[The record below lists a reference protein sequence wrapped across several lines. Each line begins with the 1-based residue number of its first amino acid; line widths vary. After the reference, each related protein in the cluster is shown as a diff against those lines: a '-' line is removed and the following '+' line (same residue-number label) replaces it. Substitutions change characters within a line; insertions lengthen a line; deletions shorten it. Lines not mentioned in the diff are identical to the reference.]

1 MKRSRELRHE
11 ENFDTLPRAL
21 SSSRPLMPTGKEKAS
36 AAGKLSGGS
45 RASTALRKVPTVKVL
60 GLAAPRKGT
69 YPPSPLRLRNSPAE
83 PYASPRLAVAAAAA
97 SSAADFAIAS
107 FGYSPTTAGIMRGV
121 AAAAASAAVAAV
133 RSLKHPVTMVE
144 AEAAAAAAP
153 AAMGGGGRQRMRLAP
168 PSKATALPA
177 APPGT
182 ALIVVPSTSYGAG
195 TDYFWEDVVAV
206 ARLLQSKKITSTE
219 LRKTTADGTL
229 LHRVPYSTMMG
240 WLKDDD
246 EVMRE
251 RGHRGVKGSP
261 HWLVELE
268 TRRRETQPL
277 AGANGAGR
285 SGGRARG
292 RDGPRRRQEPAVRRG
307 GGHAAAARHCKGR
320 MSHSMARCR
329 CKDHSIK
336 GVAGVLAFFSS
347 LL

>member
-1 MKRSRELRHE
+1 MKSSRELRHE

-168 PSKATALPA
+168 PSKATVLPA
-177 APPGT
+177 APRGT
-182 ALIVVPSTSYGAG
+182 ALVVAPTTSYGAG
-195 TDYFWEDVVAV
+195 TDYFWEDVVA
-206 ARLLQSKKITSTE
+206 AGRLILSKKIMPTDP
-219 LRKTTADGTL
+219 RKKTADGIL
-229 LHRVPYSTMMG
+229 LHRVPYSTMLR
-240 WLKDDD
+240 W
-246 EVMRE
+246 
-251 RGHRGVKGSP
+251 KG
-261 HWLVELE
+261 
-268 TRRRETQPL
+268 
-277 AGANGAGR
+277 
-285 SGGRARG
+285 
-292 RDGPRRRQEPAVRRG
+292 
-307 GGHAAAARHCKGR
+307 
-320 MSHSMARCR
+320 
-329 CKDHSIK
+329 
-336 GVAGVLAFFSS
+336 
-347 LL
+347 